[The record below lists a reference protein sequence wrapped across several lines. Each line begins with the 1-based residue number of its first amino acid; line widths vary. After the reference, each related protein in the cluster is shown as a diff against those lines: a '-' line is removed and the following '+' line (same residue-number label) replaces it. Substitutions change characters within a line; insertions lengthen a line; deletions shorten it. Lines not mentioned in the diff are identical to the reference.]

1 MDVFVEEPV
10 RAGQPVFRK
19 TLRRADIV
27 FLSISAVIGID
38 TIAQIAATGG
48 AQAFTWALVIAVTF
62 MLPYALIMAE
72 LGSTF
77 HEEGGPYI
85 WVRLAF
91 GKLAAAIA
99 TLFYWVTNPIWMG
112 GSLAFITAATW
123 NTYISPIPSGGVG
136 DISVKFCF
144 IWLAIATAVVG
155 LRHGK
160 RIVAAGAIAKVGL
173 IIVFVVTVIIYAVQH
188 GVHGYAVGG
197 YAPTVAG
204 FLAVTPVLLF
214 AVVGFEAPNGAAEE
228 MHNPKRDVPRAIAS
242 SGTVAVLCYLV
253 PIFAILAVLPAD
265 KIHGASGFLDAVRE
279 VFTVY
284 GPAAQPMV
292 VVAAVLFIFAV
303 FTQASAWMIAS
314 DRVQAAAAS
323 EGAFPRYF
331 GKFSPRLGTPV
342 RMNVF
347 SGVIATIFAIA
358 ATLLLQ
364 GSTAAVFTVVLT
376 VAISTLLLSYLL
388 IFPTALVLRR
398 KRPETDRPYRVP
410 GGAAGIWICAI
421 VIYLWV
427 LLGSW
432 VAVFPGTIE
441 HALGLDY
448 NFRNIWGVDQETFEM
463 FTVGTLL
470 VLVLIAVAG
479 FVWGRLTQP
488 STLSTTN
495 PSNENEHA

>member
-85 WVRLAF
+85 CSTRLRQARRRDRDAVLL
-91 GKLAAAIA
+91 GDQSDLDGRVARLHHSRDVEHIYLADSIR
-99 TLFYWVTNPIWMG
+99 
-112 GSLAFITAATW
+112 
-123 NTYISPIPSGGVG
+123 GVG

-197 YAPTVAG
+197 YTPTVAG

-292 VVAAVLFIFAV
+292 VVAAILFIFAV

-410 GGAAGIWICAI
+410 GGAAGIWICA
-421 VIYLWV
+421 V
-427 LLGSW
+427 
-432 VAVFPGTIE
+432 
-441 HALGLDY
+441 
-448 NFRNIWGVDQETFEM
+448 
-463 FTVGTLL
+463 
-470 VLVLIAVAG
+470 
-479 FVWGRLTQP
+479 
-488 STLSTTN
+488 
-495 PSNENEHA
+495 